1 MVDNKELEAGRAAYL
16 QAAMVAIDRLVDEL
30 EQEGYEKDLII
41 EALDE
46 YADLYEAY
54 GFIR

>member
-1 MVDNKELEAGRAAYL
+1 MNKELEAGHAAYIH
-16 QAAMVAIDRLVDEL
+16 AAMVAIDRLVDQLEL
-30 EQEGYEKDLII
+30 EGYDKPTII

-46 YADLYEAY
+46 YADLYEEY

>member
-1 MVDNKELEAGRAAYL
+1 MNKELEAGRAAYIH
-16 QAAMVAIDRLVDEL
+16 AAMVAIDRLVSDL
-30 EQEGYEKDLII
+30 EVEGYDKGLIV

-46 YADLYEAY
+46 YADLYEEY